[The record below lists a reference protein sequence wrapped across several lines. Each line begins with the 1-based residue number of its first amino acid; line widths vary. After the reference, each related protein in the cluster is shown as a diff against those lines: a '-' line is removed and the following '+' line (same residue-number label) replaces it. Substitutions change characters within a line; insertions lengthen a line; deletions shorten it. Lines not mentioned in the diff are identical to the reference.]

1 MLSVFRLLWLPTVTS
16 VLNLPGSVKSH
27 AAARKESFFFKKPAT
42 ECGAFLNTE
51 MFWTVERSAKIDLF
65 FSLLSK

>member
-27 AAARKESFFFKKPAT
+27 AAARKESFFS
-42 ECGAFLNTE
+42 LN
-51 MFWTVERSAKIDLF
+51 L
-65 FSLLSK
+65 LLSVVLFLILRCSGQWKEVQK